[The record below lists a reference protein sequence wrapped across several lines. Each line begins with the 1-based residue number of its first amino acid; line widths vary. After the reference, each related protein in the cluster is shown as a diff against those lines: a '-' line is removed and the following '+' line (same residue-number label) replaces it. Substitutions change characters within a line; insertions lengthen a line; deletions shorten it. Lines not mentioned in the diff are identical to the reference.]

1 MGAAS
6 RARSFRIPPELAR
19 QRLDKV
25 ITELAP
31 DLSRSA
37 AQRLL
42 KDGHVRLEGLAARA
56 ADKAV
61 AGQLLTIE
69 PPSPRPLALAAE
81 SIPLDIAFEDDVLL
95 VVNKPPGMVVH
106 PAHGHHSGTLVNAL
120 LAHCRLSSGSDQVR
134 PGIVHRLDQDTSGL
148 LLVAKQDSVHARLSR
163 LVEDKAVSRRY
174 LALVW
179 GAPAPSR
186 GRISTTLGRHPQH
199 RTMMAVLAE
208 GRGRIAITDYEL
220 LESYAWHFQ
229 DSATGRPREREAA
242 AVRCVLQ
249 TGRTHQIR
257 VHLAHRGHPLLGDP
271 VYGDAIRDG
280 SGPEGFHEAL
290 SGLPGQALH
299 AAELAFSHPVTGE
312 RVEVA
317 APPPPGFAALLE
329 WLRNRRA

>member
-1 MGAAS
+1 M
-6 RARSFRIPPELAR
+6 PPELAA

-25 ITELAP
+25 IAELAP

-42 KDGHVRLEGLAARA
+42 KDGHVRLDGLAAKA
-56 ADKAV
+56 ADRTA

-69 PPSPRPLALAAE
+69 PPSPRPLDLAAE
-81 SIPLDIAFEDDVLL
+81 SIALDIAFEDDVLL

-106 PAHGHHSGTLVNAL
+106 PAPGHHSGTLVNAL
-120 LAHCRLSSGSDQVR
+120 LAHCRLSSGSAQVR

-163 LVEDKAVSRRY
+163 MVEEKAVSRRY

-179 GAPAPSR
+179 GVPAPAR
-186 GRISTTLGRHPQH
+186 GRISTTIGRHPQH

-208 GRGRIAITDYEL
+208 GKGRPAITDYEV
-220 LESYAWHFQ
+220 LESYAWRFQ
-229 DSATGRPREREAA
+229 DSATGRPRQREAA
-242 AVRCVLQ
+242 AVRCSLH

-257 VHLAHRGHPLLGDP
+257 VHLGHLGHPLLGDP

-280 SGPEGFHEAL
+280 SGPEGLRDAL

-299 AAELAFSHPVTGE
+299 AAELAFSHPLTGE
-312 RVEVA
+312 RVQVV
-317 APPPPGFAALLE
+317 APPPPGFAALLG
-329 WLRNRRA
+329 WLRGHRA